1 MRGGQDNNQ
10 IKEVNKALD
19 IALDEA
25 FGANEVLVCNRLAL
39 AAYALVTHIARATPT
54 GRPTVL
60 RKSNRWR
67 VVLHMIYERHEQ
79 IVSSVLATRNGTKRK
94 S

>member
-39 AAYALVTHIARATPT
+39 AAYALVTHIARATNWT
-54 GRPTVL
+54 
-60 RKSNRWR
+60 SNGSAEIEPMEGSFEYD
-67 VVLHMIYERHEQ
+67 L
-79 IVSSVLATRNGTKRK
+79 
-94 S
+94 